1 MDNFDQESGQQQ
13 YANDSGLNVFQQNIW
28 LYGLSGFRF
37 SNQCLFDNDGFCGTY
52 LCLYCTTPIVYGVT
66 FAFIAGAYSGQNI
79 ASAFVA
85 SATVFVTMAIL
96 GTITKKDLSR
106 IGSYASAAL
115 IGLIVAMLAN
125 LFLHNPIIDYVFSI
139 IAVIIFTI
147 LTAWDAQRMK
157 DIYLQYGD
165 DLSTNGLAVLGALQL
180 YLDFVNLFLQ
190 FLDIFGANEDK

>member
-1 MDNFDQESGQQQ
+1 MD
-13 YANDSGLNVFQQNIW
+13 ASGLKLFLSRIYEYMALAVFISATSAYLTMTFFARSFASFIAAHQWEVW
-28 LYGLSGFRF
+28 LLI
-37 SNQCLFDNDGFCGTY
+37 L
-52 LCLYCTTPIVYGVT
+52 LPIVYGVT
-66 FAFIAGAYSGQNI
+66 FAFLTEAYSGHN
-79 ASAFVA
+79 VA
-85 SATVFVTMAIL
+85 SATVFVIMAII
-96 GTITKKDLSR
+96 GTVTKKDLSR

>member
-1 MDNFDQESGQQQ
+1 MDNFDQESDQQQ
-13 YANDSGLNVFQQNIW
+13 YANDSGLNVFLSKIYGYMALAVFVSAISAYLTMTVFAGPISAFIAQHQWGIW
-28 LYGLSGFRF
+28 LLILLPIALTFIISFRATRNPVASF
-37 SNQCLFDNDGFCGTY
+37 ALLMITA
-52 LCLYCTTPIVYGVT
+52 IVYGVT

-115 IGLIVAMLAN
+115 IGLIVAMLVN

-139 IAVIIFTI
+139 IEIGRAHV
-147 LTAWDAQRMK
+147 
-157 DIYLQYGD
+157 
-165 DLSTNGLAVLGALQL
+165 
-180 YLDFVNLFLQ
+180 
-190 FLDIFGANEDK
+190 

>member
-1 MDNFDQESGQQQ
+1 MFFSK
-13 YANDSGLNVFQQNIW
+13 I
-28 LYGLSGFRF
+28 YGYMAL
-37 SNQCLFDNDGFCGTY
+37 
-52 LCLYCTTPIVYGVT
+52 
-66 FAFIAGAYSGQNI
+66 A
-79 ASAFVA
+79 
-85 SATVFVTMAIL
+85 VFVSAISAYLTMTVL

>member
-1 MDNFDQESGQQQ
+1 MENCDQESERRQVD
-13 YANDSGLNVFQQNIW
+13 ASGLKLFLSRIYEYMALAVFISATSAYLTMTFFARSFASFIAAHQWEVW
-28 LYGLSGFRF
+28 LLI
-37 SNQCLFDNDGFCGTY
+37 L
-52 LCLYCTTPIVYGVT
+52 LPIVYGVT
-66 FAFIAGAYSGQNI
+66 FAFLTEAYSGHN
-79 ASAFVA
+79 VA
-85 SATVFVTMAIL
+85 SATVFVIMAII
-96 GTITKKDLSR
+96 GTVTKKDLSR

-165 DLSTNGLAVLGALQL
+165 DLSTNGLAVLGA
-180 YLDFVNLFLQ
+180 
-190 FLDIFGANEDK
+190 NEDK